1 MIKEMKIGKSK
12 LNIIIPFLLLVV
24 VIAVVSLGTATNWNA
39 TVQRME
45 ASLNEQ
51 VQAHVVTLHDELER
65 QFAVLDGYGASFT
78 LEELSSREGLIERL
92 DRCMHNTEFSLICF
106 AYPDGTLYRNDGVG
120 TNVTERFYFKQAMQ
134 GESVIQVIED
144 SPIDENSRVGMA
156 VPIVIEDEVEGVL
169 LGLYDTKEFQAI
181 FERTFSDIS
190 YLAYICDSEGK
201 YIIGSKEAVTIMEKN
216 APGITDGGGFL
227 DVLKESDF
235 IVSSLDEIIAKMK
248 AGEAGQAVYDY
259 HGERRHTSYV
269 PLEISDW
276 YVVAVLEEDK
286 IYKQAMGTAQTSYQ
300 LLAIL
305 AIAVLAIFSYLMF
318 RERKM
323 AISEKK
329 KREEIKYLFEHDDLT
344 GILNEKSFQDEVKK
358 RLPDVALEEY
368 CVVFLD
374 IYKFKLFN
382 DMFGYAKC
390 DELLCALANDLD
402 AMAYECN
409 GVCGRI
415 SGDNFVI
422 FMPHK
427 EELLEKFYAKK
438 YRNERIIPVEI
449 YLYYGIYV
457 IRDKSVPVA
466 RMIDCAQMA
475 QKIIKGDYN
484 NCLNYYDEKIKQKIV
499 KEQEIINSMQK
510 ALDNKEFIV
519 YLQPQ
524 YDYNN
529 GSVCGAEALVRWKS
543 PSKGLI
549 SPGDFIPVFE
559 SNGFIIKLD
568 EYVWEQVCKLQRK
581 WLDEGKDV
589 FPISVNVSRADLL
602 QGSVAEKL
610 MNLIHKYNLTPDMV
624 RVEITESAYMDNPQ
638 QLISEINKLEECG
651 LMVEMDDFG
660 SGYSS
665 LNMLKDVPI
674 QVLKTDLKFL
684 SATGIESRKE
694 HILDSVIR
702 MAHGMDMFV
711 IAEGVETKEQADY
724 LQSLKC
730 DQMQGYYFSRPI
742 PVEDFEKLVYAE

>member
-1 MIKEMKIGKSK
+1 MEKERQNKRSK
-12 LNIIIPFLLLVV
+12 LNIVLPILLLI
-24 VIAVVSLGTATNWNA
+24 VIMAVIGLGTATNWNT

-45 ASLNEQ
+45 QSLNEQ
-51 VQAHVVTLHDELER
+51 VQNYVAVLHDELER
-65 QFAVLDGYGASFT
+65 QFAILNGYGASFT
-78 LEELSSREGLIERL
+78 KDDIKYRTVLIEQL
-92 DRCMHNTEFSLICF
+92 DRCVKNTEFSLICF
-106 AYPDGTLYRNDGVG
+106 AYPNGELYRNDGVG
-120 TNVTERFYFKQAMQ
+120 VNVSERFYFQQGMQ
-134 GESVIQVIED
+134 GNSVIQIIED
-144 SPIDENSRVGMA
+144 SPIDEKGRVGIA
-156 VPIVIEDEVEGVL
+156 VPIVMDGNIEGVL
-169 LGLYDTKEFQAI
+169 LGLYDIEKLQEF
-181 FERTFSDIS
+181 FEGTFSGIS
-190 YLAYICDSEGK
+190 NLVYMCDSTGK
-201 YIIGSKEAVTIMEKN
+201 YIIGTKEAVKIMEGYD
-216 APGITDGGGFL
+216 PGITHGGGFMDIL
-227 DVLKESDF
+227 EESEF
-235 IVSSLDEIIAKMK
+235 SVSSMERISEQMR
-248 AGEAGQAVYDY
+248 AGERGQAVYEY
-259 HGERRHTSYV
+259 RGESRHTSFI
-269 PLEISDW
+269 PLGISDW
-276 YVVAVLEEDK
+276 YIVAVLKEDQ
-286 IYKQAMGTAQTSYQ
+286 IYQQAMGTAKASYQ
-300 LLAIL
+300 LLAVL
-305 AIAVLAIFSYLMF
+305 AIAVLIVFAYLML
-318 RERKM
+318 RERKI
-323 AISEKK
+323 AINEKK
-329 KREEIKYLFEHDDLT
+329 EREEIKYLFEHDSLT

-358 RLPDVALEEY
+358 RLPAVELDEY
-368 CVVFLD
+368 CIVFLD

-402 AMAYECN
+402 IMTYEC
-409 GVCGRI
+409 GGLCGRI
-415 SGDNFVI
+415 SGDNYVV

-427 EELLEKFYAKK
+427 EELIQKFYTKK

-475 QKIIKGDYN
+475 QKTIKGDYN
-484 NCLNYYDEKIKQKIV
+484 TCLNYYDEKIKQKIV

-510 ALDNKEFIV
+510 ALDNEEFVV

-529 GSVCGAEALVRWKS
+529 GAVCGAEALVRWKS
-543 PSKGLI
+543 PTKGLI

-581 WLDEGKDV
+581 WLDEGKNV

-610 MNLIHKYNLTPDMV
+610 MNLVHKYNLTPDMI

-730 DQMQGYYFSRPI
+730 DQMQGYFFSRPI
-742 PVEDFEKLVYAE
+742 PVDDFESLVYAE

>member
-1 MIKEMKIGKSK
+1 MTKGTKTKRSK
-12 LNIIIPFLLLVV
+12 LNIAIPILLLIVI
-24 VIAVVSLGTATNWNA
+24 IAVVGLGTATNWSV

-45 ASLNEQ
+45 QSMMEQ
-51 VQAHVVTLHDELER
+51 VENHVITLHDELER
-65 QFAVLDGYGASFT
+65 QFAVLNGYGASFT
-78 LEELSSREGLIERL
+78 EEDINSQASML
-92 DRCMHNTEFSLICF
+92 DKVARCAENTEFSMICF
-106 AYPDGTLYRNDGVG
+106 AYPDGVLYRNDGV
-120 TNVTERFYFKQAMQ
+120 TADVTERFYFQQAMQ
-134 GESVIQVIED
+134 GEYVIQVIED
-144 SPIDENSRVGMA
+144 SPIDPESRVGMA
-156 VPIVIEDEVEGVL
+156 VPIVIKDEVRGVL
-169 LGLYDTKEFQAI
+169 LGLYDTEKFQEI
-181 FERTFSDIS
+181 FEDTFSDIS
-190 YLAYICDSEGK
+190 YLAYICDSEGN
-201 YIIGSKEAVTIMEKN
+201 YIIGTEEAVKAMEIREAGN
-216 APGITDGGGFL
+216 IRISGFF
-227 DVLKESDF
+227 DVLEKAEFSG
-235 IVSSLDEIIAKMK
+235 SSMETVAQKMK
-248 AGEAGQAVYDY
+248 AGEGGQAVYEY
-259 HGERRHTSYV
+259 LGERRHTTYV
-269 PLEISDW
+269 PLGLNEW
-276 YVVAVLEEDK
+276 YIVAVLLEDH
-286 IYKQAMGTAQTSYQ
+286 IYEQAMGTARTSYQ
-300 LLAIL
+300 LLA
-305 AIAVLAIFSYLMF
+305 VLVITVLVVFAYLMF
-318 RERKM
+318 RERKI
-323 AISEKK
+323 AINEKK

-344 GILNEKSFQDEVKK
+344 RILNEKSFMNEVKK
-358 RLPDVALEEY
+358 RLPKVELGEY
-368 CVVFLD
+368 CLVFLD

-382 DMFGYAKC
+382 DMFGYSKC
-390 DELLCALANDLD
+390 DELLCAIAEELEKMVLG
-402 AMAYECN
+402 CN

-415 SGDNFVI
+415 SGDNFVV
-422 FMPHK
+422 FMPHQ
-427 EELLEKFYAKK
+427 EELIKEFYTKT
-438 YRNERIIPVEI
+438 YRQEQILPVEI

-457 IRDKSVPVA
+457 IDDKSVPVP

-484 NCLNYYDEKIKQKIV
+484 ICLNYYDEKIKQKIM

-510 ALDNKEFIV
+510 ALDNEEFVV

-524 YDYNN
+524 YDYSDS
-529 GSVCGAEALVRWKS
+529 SVCGAEALVRWKS
-543 PSKGLI
+543 PVKGLI

-559 SNGFIIKLD
+559 SNGFIVKLD

-581 WLDEGKDV
+581 WLDKGKNI

-610 MNLIHKYNLTPDMV
+610 MNLIHKYNLTPDMI

-730 DQMQGYYFSRPI
+730 DQMQGYFFSRPI
-742 PVEDFEKLVYAE
+742 PVDEFEQLVYAE